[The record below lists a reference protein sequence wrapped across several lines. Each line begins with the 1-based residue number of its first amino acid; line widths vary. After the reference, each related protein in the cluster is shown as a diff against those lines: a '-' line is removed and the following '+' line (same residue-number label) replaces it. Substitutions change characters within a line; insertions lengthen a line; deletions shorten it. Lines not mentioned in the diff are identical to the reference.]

1 MTDYKSSLPHTPRR
15 SGGAV
20 RVGIIIGIVAVAIA
34 AWGIISRVQAKN
46 KLNELTQ
53 QQNIIPVN
61 VTHPRGDGNVEELVL
76 PGDVRAWSDAPV
88 YARTSGYLKRWLVDI
103 GTPVKAGQLLA
114 EVDTPEVDQQLAQAR
129 ADLGTAQANDQLA
142 QSTAA
147 RWKDLLATESV
158 SQQEADEKNGDAAAK
173 TALLASSQANVNR
186 LRQLQGFKNIVA
198 PFNGVITA
206 RNVDVGDL
214 INPGVSGQR
223 ELFHIVDT
231 HQLRIYVQLPQGY
244 VSSITQDMSAD
255 LHFAEQPGKTFSAK
269 VMHTANAIDSGTRTM
284 LVQLVA
290 DNSDGR
296 LLPGSYAEVHFKLP
310 MHADALRVP
319 DNTLLF
325 RGTTIQ
331 VASVGDKGKVA
342 LKAIT
347 LGRDFGKEVEV
358 LTGITSKDSLIINPP
373 DSITD
378 GDVVQPVEA
387 KPDQPDAAKGGA
399 AK

>member
-1 MTDYKSSLPHTPRR
+1 MTDNKSFQPHTPHR
-15 SGGAV
+15 SGGAT
-20 RVGIIIGIVAVAIA
+20 RVSVIIGIVAVAVA

-53 QQNIIPVN
+53 EQNVIPVN
-61 VTHPRGDGNVEELVL
+61 VTHPHANGNVEELVL
-76 PGDVRAWSDAPV
+76 PGDVRAWADAPV

-103 GTPVKAGQLLA
+103 GTPVKAGQVLA
-114 EVDTPEVDQQLAQAR
+114 EIDTPEVDQQLAQAR
-129 ADLGTAQANDQLA
+129 ADFGTAQANNVLA

-206 RNVDVGDL
+206 RNVDIGDL
-214 INPGVSGQR
+214 INPGASGQR

-231 HQLRIYVQLPQGY
+231 HQLRVYVQLPQSY
-244 VSSITQDMSAD
+244 VSSITADMTAE
-255 LHFAEQPGKTFSAK
+255 LHFAEQPGKVFPAK
-269 VMHTANAIDSGTRTM
+269 VMRTANAIDPSTRTM
-284 LVQLVA
+284 LVQLLA
-290 DNSDGR
+290 DNADNA

-331 VASVGDKGKVA
+331 VASVGDKGQVA
-342 LKAIT
+342 LKPIT

-358 LTGITSKDSLIINPP
+358 LTGVSSKDALIINPP
-373 DSITD
+373 DSIAD
-378 GDVVQPVEA
+378 GDIVHAIEA
-387 KPDQPDAAKGGA
+387 KPDQPNAAKGGA

>member
-1 MTDYKSSLPHTPRR
+1 MTDHKFSQPQFPNRA
-15 SGGAV
+15 GGAT
-20 RVGIIIGIVAVAIA
+20 RVGVIIGIVAVAVA
-34 AWGIISRVQAKN
+34 AWGIISRVQARN
-46 KLNELTQ
+46 KLTALTQ
-53 QQNIIPVN
+53 EQNVIPVN
-61 VTHPRGDGNVEELVL
+61 VTHPHSDGNVEELVL
-76 PGDVRAWSDAPV
+76 PGDVRAWADAPV

-114 EVDTPEVDQQLAQAR
+114 EIDTPEVDQQLAQAR
-129 ADLGTAQANDQLA
+129 ADLGTAQANNQLA

-206 RNVDVGDL
+206 RNIDVGDL
-214 INPGVSGQR
+214 INPGASGQR

-231 HQLRIYVQLPQGY
+231 HQLRIYVQLPQSY
-244 VSSITQDMSAD
+244 VPSIKQDMSAD
-255 LHFAEQPGKTFSAK
+255 LHFAEQPGKVFPAK
-269 VMHTANAIDSGTRTM
+269 VMRTANAIDPGTRTM

-290 DNSDGR
+290 DNADGS
-296 LLPGSYAEVHFKLP
+296 LLPGSYAEVHFKLS

-331 VASVGDKGKVA
+331 VASVGEKGKVA
-342 LKAIT
+342 LKTIT

-358 LTGITSKDSLIINPP
+358 LTGVTDKDVVIINPP
-373 DSITD
+373 DSISD
-378 GDVVQPVEA
+378 GDTVQPIEA
-387 KPDQPDAAKGGA
+387 KPEQPDAAKGGA

>member
-1 MTDYKSSLPHTPRR
+1 MTDFKSSSPQLPRR
-15 SGGAV
+15 SWGVA
-20 RVGIIIGIVAVAIA
+20 RVGVILGIIAVLIA

-53 QQNIIPVN
+53 EQNVQPVN
-61 VTHPRGDGNVEELVL
+61 VMHPHGSGNVEELVL
-76 PGDVRAWSDAPV
+76 PGDVRAWADAPI

-103 GTPVKAGQLLA
+103 GTPVKAGQVLA
-114 EVDTPEVDQQLAQAR
+114 EVDTPEVDQQLAQAH
-129 ADLGTAQANDQLA
+129 ADLGTAQANNQLA

-173 TALLASSQANVNR
+173 SALLASSQANVNR

-198 PFNGVITA
+198 PFNGVVTA
-206 RNVDVGDL
+206 RNIDVGDL
-214 INPGVSGQR
+214 INPGASGQR

-231 HQLRIYVQLPQGY
+231 HQLRIYVQLSQAY
-244 VSSITQDMSAD
+244 VSSITPDMTAE
-255 LHFAEQPGKTFSAK
+255 LHFADHPGKVYPAK
-269 VMHTANAIDSGTRTM
+269 VQRTSNAIDPGTRTM
-284 LVQLVA
+284 LVQLLA
-290 DNSDGR
+290 DNANGE

-325 RGTTIQ
+325 RGSSIQ
-331 VASVGDKGKVA
+331 VASVDAKGVVA
-342 LKAIT
+342 LKTIT

-358 LTGITSKDSLIINPP
+358 LTGVTANDRLIINPP

-378 GDVVQPVEA
+378 GDTVNPMEP
-387 KPDQPDAAKGGA
+387 KPEQADAGKGGA

>member
-1 MTDYKSSLPHTPRR
+1 MTDIKSSSSQLPHR
-15 SGGAV
+15 SWGAA
-20 RVGIIIGIVAVAIA
+20 RVGIILGIVAVLIA

-46 KLNELTQ
+46 KLSELTQ
-53 QQNIIPVN
+53 SQNIQPVN
-61 VTHPRGDGNVEELVL
+61 VTHPHANGNVEELVL
-76 PGDVRAWSDAPV
+76 PGDVRAWADAPI

-103 GTPVKAGQLLA
+103 GTPVKAGQVLA

-129 ADLGTAQANDQLA
+129 ADLGTAKANNQLA

-173 TALLASSQANVNR
+173 NALMASSQANVNR

-198 PFNGVITA
+198 PFNGVITT
-206 RNVDVGDL
+206 RNVDIGDL
-214 INPGVSGQR
+214 INPGASGQR

-231 HQLRIYVQLPQGY
+231 HQLRIYVQLSQSY
-244 VSSITQDMSAD
+244 VSSITPDMTAE
-255 LHFAEQPGKTFSAK
+255 LHFADRPGKVYPAK
-269 VMHTANAIDSGTRTM
+269 VMRTSNAIDPGTRTM
-284 LVQLVA
+284 LVQLLA
-290 DNSDGR
+290 ENANNE

-325 RGTTIQ
+325 RGNAIQ
-331 VASVGDKGKVA
+331 VASVGDKGLVS
-342 LKAIT
+342 LKTIT

-358 LTGITSKDSLIINPP
+358 LTGVTDKDSIIINPP

-378 GDVVQPVEA
+378 GDTVRPVEI
-387 KPDQPDAAKGGA
+387 KPEQADAGKGGA

>member
-1 MTDYKSSLPHTPRR
+1 MTDFKSSSPQLPHR
-15 SGGAV
+15 SWGVA
-20 RVGIIIGIVAVAIA
+20 RVGIILGIVAVLIA

-46 KLNELTQ
+46 KLDELTQ
-53 QQNIIPVN
+53 SQNVQPVN
-61 VTHPRGDGNVEELVL
+61 VTHPHGNGNVEELVL
-76 PGDVRAWSDAPV
+76 PGDVRAWADAPI

-103 GTPVKAGQLLA
+103 GTPVKAGQVLA
-114 EVDTPEVDQQLAQAR
+114 EIDTPEVDQQLAQAR
-129 ADLGTAQANDQLA
+129 ADLGTAQANNQLA

-173 TALLASSQANVNR
+173 SALLASAQANVSR

-198 PFNGVITA
+198 PFTGVVTA

-214 INPGVSGQR
+214 INPGASGQR

-231 HQLRIYVQLPQGY
+231 HQLRIYVQLSQAY
-244 VSSITQDMSAD
+244 ISSITPDMSAE
-255 LHFAEQPGKTFSAK
+255 LHFADHPGKTYSAK
-269 VMHTANAIDSGTRTM
+269 VQRTANAIDPGTRTM
-284 LVQLVA
+284 LVQLIA
-290 DNSDGR
+290 DNSNNE

-325 RGTTIQ
+325 RGSSIQ
-331 VASVGDKGKVA
+331 VASVDDKGKVS
-342 LKAIT
+342 LKTIT

-358 LTGITSKDSLIINPP
+358 LTGVTANDRLIINPP

-378 GDVVQPVEA
+378 GDTVQPIEL
-387 KPDQPDAAKGGA
+387 KPEQADAGKGGA
-399 AK
+399 GK